1 MHTLL
6 AIFSEVNKMSFR
18 EEPDFLRLTP
28 AEKRLV
34 EVYLEEDS
42 FALSAKEIA
51 EKADITTK
59 YYYDL
64 INGERFSTYI
74 NGLINQQV
82 GAKMA
87 LVLQATFNHA
97 LKEGNH
103 QDRKM
108 LLEKYGM
115 YTQRQEIELS
125 APQIVEDVP
134 TDDEQ

>member
-1 MHTLL
+1 
-6 AIFSEVNKMSFR
+6 MSFK
-18 EEPDFLRLTP
+18 EEPDYLSLTP
-28 AEKRLV
+28 AEKRV
-34 EVYLEEDS
+34 VDVYLEEETYS
-42 FALSAKEIA
+42 LSAKEIA

-64 INGERFSTYI
+64 IRGERFSTYI

-87 LVLQATFNHA
+87 LVLQATFKHA

-115 YTQRQEIELS
+115 YSQRQEVELT
-125 APQIVEDVP
+125 APQIIKDVP
-134 TDDEQ
+134 ETDE